1 VNVLEKEIMMER
13 ILKQIEK
20 NTNQVIDKV
29 KNEIDESLQKELDLY
44 HDQLE
49 EETQLFIDQE
59 LSEIRQ
65 SLMKSDSQAKWKL
78 KKNLL
83 EKRNELANRLFEDVL
98 NDLLTFRS
106 SDEYRVYFETTLL
119 QTIENYDL
127 SNGFLRVNKSDE
139 ELAKQLIED
148 KNFNLVLKIDDSIR
162 VGGFY
167 ISNLSELME
176 VDMTLDTKLN
186 DQKEWFY
193 GHSTLIV

>member
-1 VNVLEKEIMMER
+1 MMER

-20 NTNQVIDKV
+20 NTSQVIDKV
-29 KNEIDESLQKELDLY
+29 KNEIEESLQKELDLY

-49 EETQLFIDQE
+49 EETQLYIDQE

-98 NDLLTFRS
+98 NDLLAFRS
-106 SDEYRVYFETTLL
+106 SEEYRSYFETTLV
-119 QTIENYDL
+119 QTIETYDL
-127 SNGFLRVNKSDE
+127 RQGFLRINSQDE
-139 ELAKQLIED
+139 ELAEQLLKSND
-148 KNFNLVLKIDDSIR
+148 LRLVLKIDDSIHI
-162 VGGFY
+162 GGFF
-167 ISNLSELME
+167 ISNLTELME
-176 VDMTLDTKLN
+176 VDMTLDAKLN

-193 GHSTLIV
+193 GHSALIV

>member
-1 VNVLEKEIMMER
+1 MMER

-20 NTNQVIDKV
+20 NTSQVIDKV
-29 KNEIDESLQKELDLY
+29 KNEIEESLQKELDLY

-49 EETQLFIDQE
+49 EETQLYIDQE

-78 KKNLL
+78 KRNLL
-83 EKRNELANRLFEDVL
+83 EKRNELANRLFEEVL
-98 NDLLTFRS
+98 NDLLVFRS
-106 SDEYRVYFETTLL
+106 KDEYRTYFETTLI
-119 QTIENYDL
+119 QTIENYDFRE
-127 SNGFLRVNKSDE
+127 GFLRVSSLDE
-139 ELAKQLIED
+139 EFAKQLIKD
-148 KNFNLVLKIDDSIR
+148 KKLSLVLKIDDSIR

-167 ISNLSELME
+167 ISNLTELME

>member
-1 VNVLEKEIMMER
+1 MEKEIMMER

-29 KNEIDESLQKELDLY
+29 KNEIEESLQKELDLY

-49 EETQLFIDQE
+49 EETQLYIDQE

-65 SLMKSDSQAKWKL
+65 TLMKSDSQAKWKL

-83 EKRNELANRLFEDVL
+83 EKRNELANLLFDDVL
-98 NDLLTFRS
+98 SDLLTFRS
-106 SDEYRVYFETTLL
+106 GEEYHAYFESTLL
-119 QTIENYDL
+119 DTIKKYDL
-127 SNGFLRVNKSDE
+127 EQGFLRVSKSDE
-139 ELAKQLIED
+139 ELAKQLL
-148 KNFNLVLKIDDSIR
+148 KNHHLNLVVKIDDSIHI
-162 VGGFY
+162 GGFY
-167 ISNLSELME
+167 ISNLTELME

>member
-1 VNVLEKEIMMER
+1 MMER

-20 NTNQVIDKV
+20 NTSQVIDKV
-29 KNEIDESLQKELDLY
+29 KNEIEESLQKELDLY

-49 EETQLFIDQE
+49 EETQLYIDQE

-98 NDLLTFRS
+98 NDLLVFRS
-106 SDEYRVYFETTLL
+106 SEEYRSYFETTLV
-119 QTIENYDL
+119 QTIETYDL
-127 SNGFLRVNKSDE
+127 RQGFLRINSQDE
-139 ELAKQLIED
+139 ELAEQLLKSND
-148 KNFNLVLKIDDSIR
+148 LRLVLKIDDSIHI
-162 VGGFY
+162 GGFF
-167 ISNLSELME
+167 ISNLTELME
-176 VDMTLDTKLN
+176 VDMTLDAKLN

-193 GHSTLIV
+193 GHSALIV

>member
-1 VNVLEKEIMMER
+1 MEKEIMMER

-20 NTNQVIDKV
+20 NTSQVIDKV
-29 KNEIDESLQKELDLY
+29 KNEIEESLQKELDLY

-49 EETQLFIDQE
+49 EETQLYIDQE

-98 NDLLTFRS
+98 NDLLVFRS
-106 SDEYRVYFETTLL
+106 SEEYRSYFETTLV
-119 QTIENYDL
+119 QTIETYDL
-127 SNGFLRVNKSDE
+127 RQGFLRINSQDE
-139 ELAKQLIED
+139 ELAEQLLKSND
-148 KNFNLVLKIDDSIR
+148 LRLVLKIDDSIHI
-162 VGGFY
+162 GGFF
-167 ISNLSELME
+167 ISNLTELME
-176 VDMTLDTKLN
+176 VDMTLDAKLN

-193 GHSTLIV
+193 GHSALIV

>member
-1 VNVLEKEIMMER
+1 MMER
-13 ILKQIEK
+13 ILRQIEK
-20 NTNQVIDKV
+20 NTSQVIDKV
-29 KNEIDESLQKELDLY
+29 KNEIEESLQKELDLY

-78 KKNLL
+78 KRNLL
-83 EKRNELANRLFEDVL
+83 EKRNELTNHLFDDVL

-106 SDEYRVYFETTLL
+106 KDEYRVYLETTLL
-119 QTIENYDL
+119 QTIKDYDL
-127 SNGFLRVNKSDE
+127 SNGFLRVSKLDE
-139 ELAKQLIED
+139 ELAKQIVGD
-148 KNFNLVLKIDDSIR
+148 KKLNLVIKVDDSIR

-176 VDMTLDTKLN
+176 VDMTLDTKIN

>member
-1 VNVLEKEIMMER
+1 
-13 ILKQIEK
+13 
-20 NTNQVIDKV
+20 
-29 KNEIDESLQKELDLY
+29 LY

-49 EETQLFIDQE
+49 EETQLYIDQE

-83 EKRNELANRLFEDVL
+83 EKRNELANLLFDDVL
-98 NDLLTFRS
+98 SDLLTFRS
-106 SDEYRVYFETTLL
+106 SEQYRNYFESMLL
-119 QTIENYDL
+119 DTIEKYDL
-127 SNGFLRVNKSDE
+127 GQGFLRVSKTDE
-139 ELAKQLIED
+139 ELAKQLL
-148 KNFNLVLKIDDSIR
+148 NSHHLSLVLKIDDSIH

-167 ISNLSELME
+167 ISNLTELME

>member
-1 VNVLEKEIMMER
+1 MEKEIMMER

-20 NTNQVIDKV
+20 NTSQVIDKV
-29 KNEIDESLQKELDLY
+29 KNEIEESLQKELDLY

-49 EETQLFIDQE
+49 EETQLYIDQE

-78 KKNLL
+78 KRNLL
-83 EKRNELANRLFEDVL
+83 EKRNELANRLFEEVL
-98 NDLLTFRS
+98 NDLLVFRS
-106 SDEYRVYFETTLL
+106 KDEYRTYFETTLI
-119 QTIENYDL
+119 QTIENYDFRE
-127 SNGFLRVNKSDE
+127 GFLRVSSLDE
-139 ELAKQLIED
+139 EFAKHLIKD
-148 KNFNLVLKIDDSIR
+148 KKLSLVLKIDDSIR

-167 ISNLSELME
+167 ISNLTELME